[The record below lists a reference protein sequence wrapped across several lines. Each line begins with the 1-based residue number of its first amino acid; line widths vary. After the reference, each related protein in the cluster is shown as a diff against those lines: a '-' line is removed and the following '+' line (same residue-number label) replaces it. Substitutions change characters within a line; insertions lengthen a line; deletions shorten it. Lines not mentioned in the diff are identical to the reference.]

1 MAAGLLALML
11 SLRGM
16 ARFYTDYLWFD
27 SLGRTDVW
35 GRVLLAKIVLFAIFA
50 ALFFVLMWVNL
61 LIVDRLAPETRPP
74 GPEEEMLSRFHAVV
88 SGRSGLIRLAVSVVL
103 ALLAASGVSSQWE
116 QWLLFVNRKDFGVT
130 DPLFNTDIGFYVFR
144 LPFLSFLVSWAFAA
158 FMIIL
163 VVVAIAHY
171 INGGIRGQVP
181 RAPSGCCRRSRST
194 CRPSWPRWPW

>member
-1 MAAGLLALML
+1 MRPISPVPSGDRPRFGSRKVRLVAILVAAGLLALML

-50 ALFFVLMWVNL
+50 ALFFVLMWINL

-74 GPEEEMLSRFHAVV
+74 GPEEQMLSRFHAVV

-116 QWLLFVNRKDFGVT
+116 QWLLFVSGKDNSAS
-130 DPLFNTDIGFYVFR
+130 L
-144 LPFLSFLVSWAFAA
+144 
-158 FMIIL
+158 
-163 VVVAIAHY
+163 
-171 INGGIRGQVP
+171 IRF
-181 RAPSGCCRRSRST
+181 SI
-194 CRPSWPRWPW
+194 